1 LVSFIVLAA
10 IVVLFGVL
18 FFQVMAQFLLPI
30 FVAVT
35 LVVMFRPMHQWLI
48 ERLGGHVRISAGLTT
63 AAIVLIV
70 VSLVSIVALAAA
82 DAYGLV
88 TQMNSEVLLSKV
100 TKLRHRLGLDLGLP
114 VNDVRITLP
123 AVEELM
129 SRLEARSIVGP
140 REGLDVDGL
149 AEVSELEQSFGTL
162 RRDLLHMPEEEKG
175 IASTPE
181 FEKSQRQIDEMLA
194 VLAQIKVHLEA
205 EASAPPAAPAVPA
218 DAEVPSAGESA
229 LATDVAKL
237 EELYY
242 AFRLRVVGGPLLEG
256 IRLQANP
263 TRDDIKETRLSLQQW
278 LGAYVLSTGQLVGGV
293 LARLLIGLAV
303 LIISLYYFL
312 ADGPAMVA
320 TIMRLLPLDV
330 RYQRQMLDEFDRIS
344 RAVVLATLLSAVVQ
358 GLLAGIGF
366 YVAGINAV
374 VLLTVLTMVLA
385 LVPFVGAAAVWGAC
399 SLWLL
404 FYEERLWAAVMLA
417 IYGVGVISM
426 ADNVIKPIVLHGQ
439 SKLHPLLALLSVLG
453 GVRAMGLIG
462 IFVGPMAVAF
472 LQALL
477 NIMHTELLAMGQ
489 RTPTIGTPE

>member
-1 LVSFIVLAA
+1 MARLVSFIVLAA
-10 IVVLFGVL
+10 IVVIFGVL
-18 FFQVMAQFLLPI
+18 FFQVVAPFLLPI

-48 ERLGGHVRISAGLTT
+48 ERLGGHVRVAAGLTT
-63 AAIVLIV
+63 VGIVLIV
-70 VSLVSIVALAAA
+70 LALVSIVALAGA

-88 TQMNSEVLLSKV
+88 AQMNSEVLLSKV

-114 VNDVRITLP
+114 VEDVRNTLP
-123 AVEELM
+123 GIEELI

-140 REGLDVDGL
+140 REGLDLDGV
-149 AEVSELEQSFGTL
+149 AEATKLEHAIQTL
-162 RRDLLHMPEEEKG
+162 RRDLIHNPEEERG

-181 FEKSQRQIDEMLA
+181 FELSQRQLDEMLTL
-194 VLAQIKVHLEA
+194 LARIKTTLQSEPPA
-205 EASAPPAAPAVPA
+205 NEASVAPDAADV
-218 DAEVPSAGESA
+218 AESPLVRDVSA
-229 LATDVAKL
+229 LQT
-237 EELYY
+237 LYGE
-242 AFRLRVVGGPLLEG
+242 FRARVVGSPLLEG
-256 IRLQANP
+256 LRLQANP
-263 TRDDIKETRLSLQQW
+263 TRDDIKETRQSIQQL
-278 LGAYVLSTGQLVGGV
+278 LGSYVLSTGQLVGGV

-303 LIISLYYFL
+303 LVISLYYFL

-320 TIMRLLPLDV
+320 AIMRLLPLDV
-330 RYQRQMLDEFDRIS
+330 RYQRQLLDEFDRIS

-366 YVAGINAV
+366 YVAGIDAV

-404 FYEERLWAAVMLA
+404 FYDERLWAAVMLA
-417 IYGVGVISM
+417 IYGVGVVSM

-477 NIMHTELLAMGQ
+477 NIMHTELLAMSQ
-489 RTPTIGTPE
+489 RTPTLGTPE